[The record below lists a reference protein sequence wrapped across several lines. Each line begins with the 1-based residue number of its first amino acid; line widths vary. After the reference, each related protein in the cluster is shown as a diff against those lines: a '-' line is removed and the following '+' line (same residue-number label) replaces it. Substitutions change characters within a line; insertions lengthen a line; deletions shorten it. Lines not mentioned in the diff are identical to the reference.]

1 MRQGIPDSLA
11 AGYGCLA
18 AWADL
23 LDRINVFPVADGD
36 TGANL
41 RVSLAPLRDAAADQ
55 ALLPRRLGRCAIG
68 NSGNIAA
75 AFFCELCRAGAVAEL
90 APSAARGREA
100 AWRAVAAPRA
110 GTMLSVFDALADGL
124 AAMPAIGPAE
134 AELLCRDMR
143 QAVLDG
149 VGQLPELRGA
159 GVVDAGALGMYV
171 FFDGALRALTESAG
185 AGASVVELF
194 AGWLRRHDEVA
205 AGVPPDFCVDLRL
218 RPLAAD
224 RAGLRQRITG
234 LGDSVVVG
242 ELDGAELKVHVHT
255 PDPAALRSRL
265 GALGEITH
273 WRDERIE
280 LAAEPA
286 PGQGPHGPLH
296 IMTDAAAS
304 LPRELAR
311 QAGITLL
318 DSYLVVDGESRP
330 ESLYAPEAIYSLLR
344 HGKKITTAQAS
355 NFERFQHY
363 DSTCRQFG
371 PTLYLA
377 TGSAY
382 TGNYAAALAWKVAHD
397 PGDLL
402 QVLDSGAASGR
413 LALMVLL
420 GVRCARVADSAAAV
434 MARARRLLESCEE
447 FVFIDQLRYLV
458 AGGRVSRSRGL
469 FADLLHLKPVI
480 SPAPEGVRKLG
491 VVQSREGQLDFA
503 LERLHERFTPADS
516 PTLLVQYSDN
526 QDWVESVVAARLR
539 RLYPAAELLCLPL
552 SLTSGVHMGPGTWAL
567 ACCRVPDSLAE
578 AVSS

>member
-41 RVSLAPLRDAAADQ
+41 RVSLAPLRDAAADPT
-55 ALLPRRLGRCAIG
+55 LLPQRLGRCAIG

-75 AFFCELCRAGAVAEL
+75 AFFRELCQAGAVAEL
-90 APSAARGREA
+90 AARAARGREA
-100 AWRAVAAPRA
+100 AWQAVAAPRA

-124 AAMPAIGPAE
+124 AALPVIGPAE
-134 AELLCRDMR
+134 AGVLCRGMR

-149 VGQLPELRGA
+149 VRQVPELRGA

-171 FFDGALRALTESAG
+171 FFDGVLRALTDAAG
-185 AGASVVELF
+185 ASASVVELF
-194 AGWLRRHDEVA
+194 AGWLQRHDDAAVA
-205 AGVPPDFCVDLRL
+205 APSDFCVDLRL
-218 RPLAAD
+218 RSVEAD
-224 RAGLRQRITG
+224 RAGLRRRIAG

-265 GALGEITH
+265 GDLGEITH
-273 WRDERIE
+273 WSDERIE
-280 LAAEPA
+280 HTAAA
-286 PGQGPHGPLH
+286 ARDQGLRGPLH

-311 QAGITLL
+311 QAGLTLL
-318 DSYLVVDGESRP
+318 DSYIVAEGESRP
-330 ESLYAPEAIYSLLR
+330 ESLYCPAEIYSLLR

-363 DSTCRQFG
+363 DSVCRQFG

-382 TGNYAAALAWKVAHD
+382 TGNHAAALAWKAAQD
-397 PGDLL
+397 PADLL
-402 QVLDSGAASGR
+402 QVEDSGAASGR
-413 LALMVLL
+413 LALMALL
-420 GVRCARVADSAAAV
+420 GARCAGAADSAAAV
-434 MARARRLLESCEE
+434 LACVRRLKHACEE

-458 AGGRVSRSRGL
+458 AGGRVSRSRGM

-480 SPAPEGVRKLG
+480 SPAPAGVRKLG
-491 VVQSREGQLDFA
+491 VVRSREGQVDFA
-503 LERLHERFTPADS
+503 LARLSERFVPADA
-516 PTLLVQYSDN
+516 PTLLIQYSDN
-526 QDWVESVVAARLR
+526 QDWVESVVVARLR
-539 RLYPAAELLCLPL
+539 QLYPAAEILCLPL

-567 ACCRVPDSLAE
+567 ACCAAPDMTVP
-578 AVSS
+578 